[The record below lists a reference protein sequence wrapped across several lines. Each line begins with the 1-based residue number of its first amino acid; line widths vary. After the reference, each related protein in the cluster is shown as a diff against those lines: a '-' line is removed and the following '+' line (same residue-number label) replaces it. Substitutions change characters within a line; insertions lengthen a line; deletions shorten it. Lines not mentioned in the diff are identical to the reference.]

1 MTVFSILTGSDVTK
15 VKSEVTIVFSGKFY
29 ISYQNLIAVTT
40 LEVTVYSV
48 FVLFFSEKLRGGHKT
63 KTSHGSLCKRCSVLQ
78 EITLTRDIS
87 ATIKPI

>member
-1 MTVFSILTGSDVTK
+1 MRVFSILTGSDVSK

-29 ISYQNLIAVTT
+29 ISYRVLIAVTT

-63 KTSHGSLCKRCSVLQ
+63 SHGSKTSHLKL
-78 EITLTRDIS
+78 RDS
-87 ATIKPI
+87 

>member
-29 ISYQNLIAVTT
+29 ISYQVLIAVTT

-48 FVLFFSEKLRGGHKT
+48 FVLIFSENCAAVTNRAMAQ
-63 KTSHGSLCKRCSVLQ
+63 KRA
-78 EITLTRDIS
+78 I
-87 ATIKPI
+87 

>member
-29 ISYQNLIAVTT
+29 ISYQVLIAVTT

-48 FVLFFSEKLRGGHKT
+48 FVLFSLKSCAAVT
-63 KTSHGSLCKRCSVLQ
+63 KRAMAQKRA
-78 EITLTRDIS
+78 I
-87 ATIKPI
+87 

>member
-29 ISYQNLIAVTT
+29 ISYQVFIAVTT

-48 FVLFFSEKLRGGHKT
+48 FVLFFSENCAAVT
-63 KTSHGSLCKRCSVLQ
+63 KRAMAHFV
-78 EITLTRDIS
+78 S
-87 ATIKPI
+87 AAQFCIFLHLFQTPR

>member
-29 ISYQNLIAVTT
+29 ISYQVLIAVTT

-48 FVLFFSEKLRGGHKT
+48 FVLFFSENCAAVT
-63 KTSHGSLCKRCSVLQ
+63 KRAMAHFVSVAQFCIFLHLFQ
-78 EITLTRDIS
+78 TPR
-87 ATIKPI
+87 

>member
-29 ISYQNLIAVTT
+29 ISCQVLIAVTT

-48 FVLFFSEKLRGGHKT
+48 FVLFSSGNCAAVT
-63 KTSHGSLCKRCSVLQ
+63 KRAMAHFVSVAQFCIFLHLFQ
-78 EITLTRDIS
+78 TPR
-87 ATIKPI
+87 